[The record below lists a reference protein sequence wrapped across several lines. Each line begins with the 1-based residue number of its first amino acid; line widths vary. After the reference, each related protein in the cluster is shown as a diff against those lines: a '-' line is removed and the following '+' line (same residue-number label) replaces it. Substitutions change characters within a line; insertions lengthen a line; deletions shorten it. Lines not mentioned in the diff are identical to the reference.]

1 MEDVR
6 LLTIDNNVQRLNL
19 IQVFPYLTNTDKTT
33 TFASSSTL
41 TRWEKLVIKSN
52 QIKSNID
59 QHKLDKMEE
68 SNCSS
73 MQKNKSMPNDAWDTT
88 VDVFPAEVKMVRD

>member
-6 LLTIDNNVQRLNL
+6 LITIDNKLQRLNL
-19 IQVFPYLTNTDKTT
+19 IQVFPYLTYTDKTI

-41 TRWEKLVIKSN
+41 TRWDKLA
-52 QIKSNID
+52 IKSNID

-73 MQKNKSMPNDAWDTT
+73 IQKTKACLMMLETT